1 MKSSPLSALSVP
13 TLLLACALLAAAPP
27 LAAQLLPSLAPN
39 AAPDYPLTRQV
50 EHVDTYHGQRVADPY
65 RWLEDDRSA
74 ETAAW
79 VAAQN
84 RVTDTYF
91 ERIGFRADLQTRLTQ
106 LFDHPRRTVPERR
119 GNQLY
124 YRANTGLQNQNVV
137 WRQAGP
143 DGKPELV
150 FDPNT
155 LAADGTTRLGQFV
168 LQPSGRHAAYTLSQA
183 GSDWQELRVL
193 DLATRTPLPER
204 LQWVKVSGIAWAG
217 DGFFYS
223 RYPAPAAGTEL
234 SARNDDHRVYFHR
247 IGTPQ
252 SADELVYADA
262 ARPQRF
268 HTVATTEDGRWA
280 VLSVSERGSGRR
292 GNALFVRDLRSED
305 KTFRPLVPDIGDASF
320 SLVEQHAGRLL
331 LRTDDGA
338 PNGRIIAVDPA
349 RPGREHWQTVVAERA
364 DEALRG
370 ASLAGGRLFVLT
382 LKDVS
387 SRAYVH
393 MPDGRLE
400 REIALP
406 GLGTASGFGGQAD
419 DTGIFYSYTS
429 FDTPP
434 VTFRYDVAS
443 GQSSVHHRTVV
454 PGYDPADY
462 VTRQVFFTSRDGT
475 RVPMFLVHR
484 KGLVAHGLNPTL
496 LYGYG
501 GFGVSQLPAFSAQRL
516 ALLEQ
521 GVVFALA
528 NLRGGAEYGRAWHQA
543 GTKLKKQNT
552 FDDFIAA
559 AEWLHQARITSP
571 EKLAIQGGSNGG
583 LLVGAVINQRPEL
596 FAAAVPQV
604 GVMDMLRFHKFTIGW
619 NWIADYGSSD
629 NADEFKALLA
639 ISPLHNIR
647 PGQRYPAV
655 LVTTADHDDRV
666 VPAHSFKYTATLQS
680 RADRMRPVLIRVDTR
695 SGHGASNTSKQ
706 IASAAEVYAFLLH
719 TLGVTPR
726 WAM

>member
-1 MKSSPLSALSVP
+1 MKSSPLRALSVSVSVP

-106 LFDHPRRTVPERR
+106 LFDHPRCTVPERR
-119 GNQLY
+119 GNQLLLPRQHRPAEPERGLAPG
-124 YRANTGLQNQNVV
+124 RAWTA
-137 WRQAGP
+137 RP
-143 DGKPELV
+143 SSCSTP
-150 FDPNT
+150 
-155 LAADGTTRLGQFV
+155 TRWPPTAPRGWASSS
-168 LQPSGRHAAYTLSQA
+168 LQPSGRHAAYALSQA

-234 SARNDDHRVYFHR
+234 SAPQRRPPVYFHR

-252 SADELVYADA
+252 SRRRTGLRRPGAAAALPHRGHHRRRALCGAHRLRTRQRPARQRAVR
-262 ARPQRF
+262 ARPAQRGQDLPPARAR
-268 HTVATTEDGRWA
+268 H
-280 VLSVSERGSGRR
+280 RR
-292 GNALFVRDLRSED
+292 RQLQPWSSSTPAACCV
-305 KTFRPLVPDIGDASF
+305 
-320 SLVEQHAGRLL
+320 
-331 LRTDDGA
+331 RTDDGA

-364 DEALRG
+364 DEPLRG

-382 LKDVS
+382 LKDVT

-406 GLGTASGFGGQAD
+406 GLGTASGFGGRGD
-419 DTGIFYSYTS
+419 DTGIFYTYTS

-434 VTFRYDVAS
+434 IIFRYDVAS
-443 GQSSVHHRTVV
+443 GQSSVFRRSRGFRAST
-454 PGYDPADY
+454 PADY

-484 KGLVAHGLNPTL
+484 KGLAARRPEPDAAVRLRRLQRQPAAGL
-496 LYGYG
+496 
-501 GFGVSQLPAFSAQRL
+501 QR
-516 ALLEQ
+516 
-521 GVVFALA
+521 
-528 NLRGGAEYGRAWHQA
+528 
-543 GTKLKKQNT
+543 
-552 FDDFIAA
+552 AA
-559 AEWLHQARITSP
+559 A
-571 EKLAIQGGSNGG
+571 
-583 LLVGAVINQRPEL
+583 GAAGAGRRATRWPTC
-596 FAAAVPQV
+596 AAAPSTAAP
-604 GVMDMLRFHKFTIGW
+604 GT
-619 NWIADYGSSD
+619 
-629 NADEFKALLA
+629 
-639 ISPLHNIR
+639 R
-647 PGQRYPAV
+647 PAP
-655 LVTTADHDDRV
+655 
-666 VPAHSFKYTATLQS
+666 S
-680 RADRMRPVLIRVDTR
+680 
-695 SGHGASNTSKQ
+695 
-706 IASAAEVYAFLLH
+706 
-719 TLGVTPR
+719 
-726 WAM
+726 